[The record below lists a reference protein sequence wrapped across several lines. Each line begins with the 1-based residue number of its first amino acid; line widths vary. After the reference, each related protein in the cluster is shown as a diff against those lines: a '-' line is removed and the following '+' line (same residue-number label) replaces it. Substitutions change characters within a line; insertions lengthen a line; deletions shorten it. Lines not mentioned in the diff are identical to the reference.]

1 MAEKND
7 KALKAKELENKP
19 KKKKTGGR
27 QKGTPNKER
36 LSLLQ
41 YAEEQGQTPAQYLID
56 IYTGK
61 KDSDKKGEHVYTY
74 VEKTE
79 AAKAVA
85 PYCHAKLRTTEIKS
99 DLIPAVLMIVD
110 A

>member
-1 MAEKND
+1 MAEKE
-7 KALKAKELENKP
+7 KKVIKAKIKP
-19 KKKKTGGR
+19 KKKNKGGR
-27 QKGTPNKER
+27 PKGSAGKER
-36 LSLLQ
+36 QSLLQ
-41 YAEEQGQTPAQYLID
+41 YAIDAGQTPAQYLID

-61 KDSDKKGEHVYTY
+61 KDSTKEGEHVYTY